1 MAVVAQQ
8 MTGSDWIGVAGF
20 ALALLLGIVKL
31 WEVFRRS
38 KFELYCEWS
47 HLEDGSDGL
56 EMTVAN
62 VGWKKDSLVFL
73 RFRTPAREG
82 DPPDRKWLQWEVQAS
97 HWPALPAVVLDVN
110 EVAGHFSIPMEVLE
124 EMGFGRLARELVSGH
139 AEAVMVNARMK
150 ETYAPILGPNKGPG
164 PPAPA
169 EVR

>member
-1 MAVVAQQ
+1 
-8 MTGSDWIGVAGF
+8 MTASDWIGIAGF
-20 ALALLLGIVKL
+20 ALALLLGLVRFL
-31 WEVFRRS
+31 EVFRGS
-38 KFELYCEWS
+38 KFELYCEWG

-56 EMTVAN
+56 AMTVAN

-124 EMGFGRLARELVSGH
+124 EMGLGRLARELVGGH

-150 ETYAPILGPNKGPG
+150 ETYARIPG
-164 PPAPA
+164 SNQGPAPPTLD